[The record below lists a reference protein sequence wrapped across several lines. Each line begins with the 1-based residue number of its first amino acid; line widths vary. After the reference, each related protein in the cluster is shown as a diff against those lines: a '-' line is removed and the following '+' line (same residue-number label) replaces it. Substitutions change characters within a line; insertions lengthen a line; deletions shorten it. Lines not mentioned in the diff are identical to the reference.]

1 MIADFLFKGKE
12 HARTGQE
19 LAAALGCS
27 VRDISA
33 KVEKERRQGQPI
45 IASCDP
51 EQPGYFLAETAEE
64 LQQYCNRLHHRA
76 GEIHKTRRA
85 LLEAA
90 NDLPAEQEG
99 NNNGN
104 ESNY

>member
-1 MIADFLFKGKE
+1 MIADYLLPGKE
-12 HARTGQE
+12 NARTGKD
-19 LAAALGCS
+19 LANVLNCD

-33 KVEKERRQGQPI
+33 KVERERRKGQPI

-51 EQPGYFLAETAEE
+51 ENPGYYLAATAEE
-64 LQQYCNRLHHRA
+64 LQEYCSRLHHRA

-90 NDLPAEQEG
+90 QGLPAGQEG
-99 NNNGN
+99 ADNGKDN
-104 ESNY
+104 Q

>member
-1 MIADFLFKGKE
+1 MIVDHLFIGKE
-12 HARTGQE
+12 NARTGKD
-19 LAAALGCS
+19 LARALNCD

-51 EQPGYFLAETAEE
+51 ENPGYYLAESAEE
-64 LQQYCNRLHHRA
+64 LQQYCNKLHHRA

-85 LLEAA
+85 LLKAA
-90 NDLPAEQEG
+90 GDLPAGQEA
-99 NNNGN
+99 
-104 ESNY
+104 

>member
-1 MIADFLFKGKE
+1 MIADHLTKGKAN
-12 HARTGQE
+12 ARTGKD
-19 LAAALGCS
+19 LANILGCD
-27 VRDISA
+27 VREISA
-33 KVEKERRQGQPI
+33 RIERERRQGQPI

-51 EQPGYFLAETAEE
+51 ERPGYYLAETAEE

-90 NDLPAEQEG
+90 NGLPAEQEA
-99 NNNGN
+99 
-104 ESNY
+104 